1 MTAPEPELADLAE
14 LGELDPAPEAEPDQ
28 IVFGPSER
36 PVPYALTPEGEAAL
50 EAEAEAEA
58 EAEWADEWDSA
69 DSNAYQARVEAG
81 LEPEAEP

>member
-1 MTAPEPELADLAE
+1 MTIATMTDQTGSARPARELSFSELQADP
-14 LGELDPAPEAEPDQ
+14 DPD
-28 IVFGPSER
+28 
-36 PVPYALTPEGEAAL
+36 L
-50 EAEAEAEA
+50 EA